1 MCYDSMD
8 KKRPEQA
15 DPQRQAEM
23 KGRRGQVGR
32 CSQCQGFFSEGWPCP
47 QFARGDG
54 RTAVSILKPLDWT
67 L

>member
-23 KGRRGQVGR
+23 SGGGDSGGKWGDAH
-32 CSQCQGFFSEGWPCP
+32 S
-47 QFARGDG
+47 ARVSFPRDG
-54 RTAVSILKPLDWT
+54 CVLSLLVVMAAQL
-67 L
+67 